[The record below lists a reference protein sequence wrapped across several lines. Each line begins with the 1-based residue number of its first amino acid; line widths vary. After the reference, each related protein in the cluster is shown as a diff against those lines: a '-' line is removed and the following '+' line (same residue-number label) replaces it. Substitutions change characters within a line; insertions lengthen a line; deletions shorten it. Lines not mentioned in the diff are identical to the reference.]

1 MSGFGGAI
9 KLSGESEY
17 KRALAQINQSL
28 RETSSEM
35 KAVTSSYDANDKS
48 LAKLSAQEEVLN
60 KKMSEQEQK
69 LNILKTAYSD
79 MESEYNSNT
88 QKHNDLVKSYNDEKA
103 KLEEIGRTLGTTS
116 KEYQEQ
122 EKKVDDLAQ
131 EVTKSTKAQ
140 EDNEKSMSKMR
151 QQINE
156 AQTDCNKTAKELDNL
171 GKEAK
176 ESGKEAEEGGQGFT
190 VLKGVLANLGT
201 MAITTAINGIKNLGS
216 ALVSVGKQAIDNYAQ
231 YEQLKGGVET
241 LFTPPEGLNEYVTKM
256 NEVGVS
262 TEEAVRKFS
271 AGSEKIMQNAQNAY
285 KTAGLSANQY
295 METVT
300 GFSASLLQGLD
311 GDTEKSA
318 QYADKAIKDM
328 SDNANKMGT
337 SMESIQNAYQ
347 GFAKGN
353 FTMLDNLK
361 LGYSGTKTEMLRLVK
376 DAGVVDE
383 TVKSIDDVS
392 FDQMIEAIH
401 IVQENMG
408 ITGTTAKE
416 ASTTIE
422 GSVNTMKAS
431 WSNLLTGIADDN
443 QDFGQLVDNFVE
455 SLMAVAS
462 NMLPRIQKVMEGLGQ
477 LVTELVSVLLPEI
490 ITMIND
496 NSEQMI
502 ESATNLI
509 TALGDGILQAL
520 PILAPIVFEI
530 ITNLITN
537 LVSALP
543 QIIDIGMQ
551 ILIQLINGLT
561 VALPQLIT
569 MLPTIIK
576 TTVQV
581 LMKNLPLILQA
592 GMQLVV
598 ALIQGLMTALPQL
611 ISYLPEIIDTICKT
625 LTNSGMLMMLVES
638 SITVMGALV
647 NGLIKALP
655 QLVSAVPQIIKTLVS
670 TMISLTGQIIV
681 AGARLLQACVEGIKN
696 NIPKIKTVAKEV
708 GTTILDALGEFGDKV
723 VSVGADIVTGLWQG
737 ITDKASW
744 LKDKIKGWVGDVTS
758 FLKKMFKI
766 GSPSKLMADEVGQW
780 LAKGIGQ
787 GFEDNMDDVASQ
799 MADSIPTSFDISSPT
814 VSGSNA
820 TTNVYDNMVGAFK
833 QALAEMKIEL
843 DGEVAGAFVDSTVSR
858 LIYT

>member
-103 KLEEIGRTLGTTS
+103 KLEEIGKTLGTTS

-156 AQTDCNKTAKELDNL
+156 AQADCNKTAKELDNL

-201 MAITTAINGIKNLGS
+201 MAITTAISGVKKLGNTI
-216 ALVSVGKQAIDNYAQ
+216 VSIGKQAIDSYAD
-231 YEQLKGGVET
+231 YEQLVGGVDT
-241 LFTPPEGLNEYVTKM
+241 LFKDSSKTVQENASRAFET
-256 NEVGVS
+256 VG
-262 TEEAVRKFS
+262 
-271 AGSEKIMQNAQNAY
+271 M
-285 KTAGLSANQY
+285 SANQY

-300 GFSASLLQGLD
+300 SFSASLLQGLD
-311 GDTEKSA
+311 GDTAESA
-318 QYADKAIKDM
+318 RVADMALQDM
-328 SDNANKMGT
+328 ADNANKMGT

-347 GFAKGN
+347 GFSKQN
-353 FTMLDNLK
+353 YTMLDNLK
-361 LGYSGTKTEMLRLVK
+361 LGYGGTKTEMERLLN
-376 DAGVVDE
+376 DAQELSGVEYDI
-383 TVKSIDDVS
+383 SNLADVY
-392 FDQMIEAIH
+392 EAIH
-401 IVQENMG
+401 VIQKEMG
-408 ITGTTAKE
+408 VTGTTAEE
-416 ASTTIE
+416 ASSTIT
-422 GSVNTMKAS
+422 GSTNMMKAS
-431 WSNLLTGIADDN
+431 WQNLLTGIADDN
-443 QDFGQLVDNFVE
+443 QDFGALVDNFVE
-455 SLMAVAS
+455 SLMTVAS
-462 NMLPRIQKVMEGLGQ
+462 NMLPRVQVVMEGLGQ
-477 LVTELVSVLLPEI
+477 LATEFVSQLLPQI

-520 PILAPIVFEI
+520 PVLLPIVFSVV
-530 ITNLITN
+530 TNICMKLIEG
-537 LVSALP
+537 LP
-543 QIIDIGMQ
+543 QLLDIGLQ
-551 ILIQLINGLT
+551 VVIQLIQGLT
-561 VALPQLIT
+561 VALPQLIS

-611 ISYLPEIIDTICKT
+611 IGFLPEIIDTICTT
-625 LTNSGMLMMLVES
+625 LTDSGMLMMLVES

-647 NGLIKALP
+647 SGLLKSLP
-655 QLVSAVPQIIKTLVS
+655 KLASAVPQIIKTLVS

-681 AGARLLQACVEGIKN
+681 AGARLLQACVDGIKN
-696 NIPKIKTVAKEV
+696 NIPKIKEVAKSI
-708 GTTILDALGEFGDKV
+708 GTTITDSLGEFGDKV
-723 VSVGADIVTGLWQG
+723 VSIGADIVTGVWDG
-737 ITDKASW
+737 IIGKMSW
-744 LKDKIKGWVGDVTS
+744 LKGKITGWVGDVTS
-758 FLKKMFKI
+758 FIKKMFKI
-766 GSPSKLMADEVGQW
+766 GSPSKVMADEVGQW
-780 LAKGIGQ
+780 LAKGVGV
-787 GFEDNMDDVASQ
+787 GFEDEMTDVASQ

>member
-1 MSGFGGAI
+1 MAGFGGSI
-9 KLSGESEY
+9 KLTGEDSY
-17 KRALAQINQSL
+17 KKALTQITQNLKEVSSAMTLTTAQYNNS
-28 RETSSEM
+28 
-35 KAVTSSYDANDKS
+35 DKS
-48 LAKLSAQEEVLN
+48 LTALN
-60 KKMSEQEQK
+60 KAQK
-69 LNILKTAYSD
+69 ELSDSYSKQLAEVEKLRSAYTLFSQKVQSQAQAHQSLVD
-79 MESEYNSNT
+79 KYN
-88 QKHNDLVKSYNDEKA
+88 KEKA
-103 KLEEIGRTLGTTS
+103 ELDKLEKTVGTS
-116 KEYQEQ
+116 SQKYQDQ
-122 EKKVDDLAQ
+122 NAKVESLAQ
-131 EVTKSTKAQ
+131 EVAKSSKNNDANAQ
-140 EDNEKSMSKMR
+140 ALSKMST
-151 QQINE
+151 
-156 AQTDCNKTAKELDNL
+156 ALNKAETELVKTEKDMKSL
-171 GKEAK
+171 GDAT
-176 ESGKEAEEGGQGFT
+176 EETTKDVKSAGDGFT
-190 VLKGVLANLGT
+190 VFKGILANLGT
-201 MAITTAINGIKNLGS
+201 QAINSAISSLKSLGG
-216 ALVSVGKQAIDNYAQ
+216 ALINVGKQAISSYAN
-231 YEQLKGGVET
+231 YEQLVGGVET
-241 LFTPPEGLNEYVTKM
+241 LFKDSSGIVQNYANE
-256 NEVGVS
+256 
-262 TEEAVRKFS
+262 
-271 AGSEKIMQNAQNAY
+271 AY

-361 LGYSGTKTEMLRLVK
+361 LGYGGTKTEMLRLVK

-383 TVKSIDDVS
+383 AVKSMDDVS

>member
-1 MSGFGGAI
+1 LSGFGGAI

-103 KLEEIGRTLGTTS
+103 KLEEIGKTLGTTS

-156 AQTDCNKTAKELDNL
+156 AQADCNKTAKELDNL

-201 MAITTAINGIKNLGS
+201 MAITTAISGVKKLGNTI
-216 ALVSVGKQAIDNYAQ
+216 VSIGKQAIDSYAD
-231 YEQLKGGVET
+231 YEQLVGGVDT
-241 LFTPPEGLNEYVTKM
+241 LFKDSSKTVQENASRAFET
-256 NEVGVS
+256 VG
-262 TEEAVRKFS
+262 
-271 AGSEKIMQNAQNAY
+271 M
-285 KTAGLSANQY
+285 SANQY

-300 GFSASLLQGLD
+300 SFSASLLQGLD
-311 GDTEKSA
+311 GDTAESA
-318 QYADKAIKDM
+318 RVADMALQDM
-328 SDNANKMGT
+328 ADNANKMGT

-347 GFAKGN
+347 GFSKQN
-353 FTMLDNLK
+353 YTMLDNLK
-361 LGYSGTKTEMLRLVK
+361 LGYGGTKTEMERLLN
-376 DAGVVDE
+376 DAQELSGVEYDI
-383 TVKSIDDVS
+383 SNLADVY
-392 FDQMIEAIH
+392 EAIH
-401 IVQENMG
+401 VIQKEMG
-408 ITGTTAKE
+408 VTGTTAEE
-416 ASTTIE
+416 ASSTIT
-422 GSVNTMKAS
+422 GSTNMMKAS
-431 WSNLLTGIADDN
+431 WQNLLTGIADDN
-443 QDFGQLVDNFVE
+443 QDFGALVDNFVE
-455 SLMAVAS
+455 SLMTVAS
-462 NMLPRIQKVMEGLGQ
+462 NMLPRVQVVMEGLGQ
-477 LVTELVSVLLPEI
+477 LATEFVSQLLPQI

-520 PILAPIVFEI
+520 PVLLPIVFSVV
-530 ITNLITN
+530 TNICMKLIEG
-537 LVSALP
+537 LP
-543 QIIDIGMQ
+543 QLLDIGLQ
-551 ILIQLINGLT
+551 VVIQLIQGLT
-561 VALPQLIT
+561 VALPQLIS

-611 ISYLPEIIDTICKT
+611 IGFLPEIIDTICTT
-625 LTNSGMLMMLVES
+625 LTDSGMLMMLVES

-647 NGLIKALP
+647 SGLLKSLP
-655 QLVSAVPQIIKTLVS
+655 KLASAVPQIIKTLVS

-681 AGARLLQACVEGIKN
+681 AGARLLQACVDGIKN
-696 NIPKIKTVAKEV
+696 NIPKIKEVAKSI
-708 GTTILDALGEFGDKV
+708 GTTITDSLGEFGDKV
-723 VSVGADIVTGLWQG
+723 VSIGADIVTGVWDG
-737 ITDKASW
+737 IIGKMSW
-744 LKDKIKGWVGDVTS
+744 LKGKITGWVGDVTS
-758 FLKKMFKI
+758 FIKKMFKI
-766 GSPSKLMADEVGQW
+766 GSPSKVMADEVGQW
-780 LAKGIGQ
+780 LAKGVGV
-787 GFEDNMDDVASQ
+787 GFEDEMTDVASQ